1 MAILDK
7 KQMSEE
13 DIKLNYITPAILRGW
28 KDQITMETK
37 VQFTDGRINIKGNI
51 VVRSTPKFAD
61 YMLYLN
67 NNKPIAVVEAKDNNH
82 SVSYGLQQAMTYAQM
97 MDIPFAYSSNGDA
110 FYEHDFLTG
119 QEQQIALDKF
129 PTQEELV
136 KRYYAEVN
144 GGHGISETEKKIM
157 SQPYYSSQSTYP
169 PRYYQRNAVNRTV
182 EAIARG
188 QQRLLL
194 VMATGT
200 GKTYTA
206 FQIVYRLLRSD
217 LKKRVLYLAD
227 RNILVDQSIDQD
239 FAPLEKTIYKVDF
252 SDKECL
258 GNIKSHEVNFAL
270 YHQMVGNNDEEHF
283 RQIPAGYFDL
293 IIVDECHRGSAKD
306 DSKWRKVLEYFAS
319 ATQIGMTATP
329 KESEKVSNIDYF
341 GEPVY
346 KYSLN
351 QGIEDGFLAPFKV
364 INITTNIGD
373 GWRPYKGQTDIYGN
387 EIEDRIYNNRD
398 YDYPTGVILEDRIN
412 EVAGEITEYLKS
424 TNRMQKTIVF
434 CATEDAAERM
444 RIALVNHNSDMVKK
458 NPDYC
463 VRITGSD
470 DYGKSKLDYFI
481 SVASPYPVIATTS
494 ELLSTGADCKMTKLI
509 VLDKIIDSM
518 TSFKQ
523 IIGRGTR
530 IREKEGKTHFVVMD
544 FRNVTTL
551 FTDPDWDGPIEQ
563 DEGFQHGGSS
573 KSNGGGH
580 GGGSSQP
587 PVNHAETPIV
597 DKDGCRV
604 KIINKTVSV
613 YDADGKLLRQ
623 EDIIDYTRTNIKGE
637 YASLS
642 DFIRKWNASDKKKTI
657 EQSFRAMGIDLEAL
671 KADQGMDDVDD
682 FDFICYV
689 AYGKKPLTRKE
700 RANNVKKKDFF
711 SKYSTDAQAVLSIL
725 LDKYMN
731 QGIAEV
737 EDIKVLSLADFA
749 SFGKPAKIV
758 KLFGGKAQYEAAVK
772 ELEANIYEVEVG

>member
-1 MAILDK
+1 MTILDK

-13 DIKLNYITPAILRGW
+13 DIKLNYITPVILKGW
-28 KDQITMETK
+28 KGHITMETK
-37 VQFTDGRINIKGNI
+37 ITDGRINICGNI
-51 VVRSTPKFAD
+51 VARSNPKFAD

-67 NNKPIAVVEAKDNNH
+67 DGKPIAVVEAKDNNH
-82 SVSYGLQQAMTYAQM
+82 SVSHGLQQAMTYAQM
-97 MDIPFAYSSNGDA
+97 MDLPFAYSSNGDA

-119 QEQQIALDKF
+119 HEQQIPLDKF
-129 PTQEELV
+129 PTQDELV
-136 KRYYAEVN
+136 SRYYAELN
-144 GGHGISETEKKIM
+144 GGKGISDLEKKIV

-169 PRYYQRNAVNRTV
+169 PRYYQRNAINRTV

-217 LKKRVLYLAD
+217 LKKRILYLAD
-227 RNILVDQSIDQD
+227 RNILIDQSILQD

-258 GNIKSHEVNFAL
+258 SKIASHEVNFAL
-270 YHQMVGNNDEEHF
+270 YHQMVGQNDEEHF
-283 RQIPAGYFDL
+283 KQIPAEYFDL
-293 IIVDECHRGSAKD
+293 IIVDECHRGSAKE
-306 DSKWRKVLEYFAS
+306 DSNWRKVLEYFSS

-341 GEPVY
+341 GDPVY
-346 KYSLN
+346 IYSLK

-373 GWRPYKGQTDIYGN
+373 GWRPCKGQTDIDGN

-398 YDYPTGVILEDRIN
+398 YDYNIIIQDRID
-412 EVAGEITEYLKS
+412 EVAREITEYLKS
-424 TNRMQKTIVF
+424 TDRMQKTIVF
-434 CATEDAAERM
+434 CAKEEHAERM
-444 RIALVNHNSDMVKK
+444 KIALINQNSDMVKE

-481 SVASPYPVIATTS
+481 SVSSPYPVIATTS

-509 VLDKIIDSM
+509 VLDKTVESM
-518 TSFKQ
+518 TTFKQ

-530 IREKEGKTHFVVMD
+530 IREKDGKTHFVVMD
-544 FRNVTTL
+544 FRNVTRL

-563 DEGFQHGGSS
+563 DEGFQHGDAGSRTE
-573 KSNGGGH
+573 GGNYDDVGKE
-580 GGGSSQP
+580 P
-587 PVNHAETPIV
+587 PADPVETPIV

-613 YDADGKLLRQ
+613 YDANGKLLRQ

-642 DFIRKWNASDKKKTI
+642 DFIHKWKSSNKKKMI
-657 EQSFRAMGIDLEAL
+657 EQSFMAMGIDLKAL
-671 KADQGMDDVDD
+671 KADQGMSDVDD

-711 SKYSTDAQAVLSIL
+711 SKYSADARAILNIL

-731 QGIAEV
+731 QGITEV

-749 SFGKPAKIV
+749 EYGKPSRIV
-758 KLFGGKAQYEAAVK
+758 KLFGGKAQYEAAIR
-772 ELEANIYEVEVG
+772 ELEANLYELEVS